1 MWRSLVKQTDVS
13 GPALRDNQKSEQGK
27 TPFILA
33 NISQVFNRILFTVV
47 SVIVFCCTTNHLKTH
62 CLIISWCLCSMWW
75 KGLNCTGIPQFTHL
89 ISGVDW
95 KLGLNWNL
103 RGLGSSLLQTFSGV
117 TMAHTC
123 DLSLWPWG
131 KLGILH
137 CASGLPKSQ
146 KCQLPKSRPLSPQN
160 WHDVN
165 SAHLFTPVS
174 HAASL
179 DSVLTGATQGPR
191 YREVR
196 ITGGNFGH

>member
-1 MWRSLVKQTDVS
+1 MFQGQLLETIR
-13 GPALRDNQKSEQGK
+13 NQSKEKRLSFLLISHKSSTGFSSW
-27 TPFILA
+27 P
-33 NISQVFNRILFTVV
+33 LFVV
-47 SVIVFCCTTNHLKTH
+47 VFCCTTNHLKTH
-62 CLIISWCLCSMWW
+62 CLIISWHLCSMRW
-75 KGLNCTGIPQFTHL
+75 KGAQLHWNPSIYS
-89 ISGVDW
+89 ISGVNW
-95 KLGLNWNL
+95 KLRLNWNL
-103 RGLGSSLLQTFSGV
+103 RGPGSSLLQTFSGV

-146 KCQLPKSRPLSPQN
+146 KCQMPKSRPLSHQN

-165 SAHLFTPVS
+165 SAHLFIPVS

-179 DSVLTGATQGPR
+179 DSVHTGATQVPR
-191 YREVR
+191 YQEAR